1 MNDPSLRR
9 WLLLSIGVFSVGLAV
24 VGIFVPL
31 LPTTPFLL
39 LAAACFMRS
48 SDRLYKWLI
57 THRWLGPYIRNY
69 RQYKAITRKAKISTL
84 ALLWGT
90 IGYTTFGVM
99 SSWPIRILLLLV
111 AMGVTA
117 HVLSIRTLTKEMI
130 SGSDV
135 ENSCEECSSGSF
147 GWIRK
152 GKEKSQ

>member
-24 VGIFVPL
+24 VGIFIPL

-69 RQYKAITRKAKISTL
+69 RQYKAITSKAKILTL

-99 SSWPIRILLLLV
+99 SSWLLRILLLLV
-111 AMGVTA
+111 AMGVTV

-135 ENSCEECSSGSF
+135 ENSDEECS
-147 GWIRK
+147 
-152 GKEKSQ
+152 